1 MQKIRKILSSFMVF
15 LVAFLVSA
23 IPANAE
29 NSEVLNK
36 QKTSLNISGFVEEAQ
51 KYTSENFEELNIDEM
66 LNSAIK
72 GEIDNSS
79 FFSGIGKLLGT
90 EVKQAITVL
99 GSILVIIVIHSILKS
114 ISENLENKA
123 VSQITYYVQYVLI
136 VTLILSN
143 FSNIIEVTKDSIESL
158 VGFMNCLIPV
168 LMTLMLATRKYY
180 ICCCHRTC
188 YPIFN

>member
-1 MQKIRKILSSFMVF
+1 MQKIKKILGSFMVF
-15 LVAFLVSA
+15 LVAFLLVT
-23 IPANAE
+23 IPVKAE
-29 NSEVLNK
+29 NTEVLNK

-90 EVKQAITVL
+90 EVKEAITVL

-143 FSNIIEVTKDSIESL
+143 FSNIYELFDS
-158 VGFMNCLIPV
+158 
-168 LMTLMLATRKYY
+168 R
-180 ICCCHRTC
+180 
-188 YPIFN
+188 FNDTHVSNTEALHLLLLLNRLFYF

>member
-1 MQKIRKILSSFMVF
+1 
-15 LVAFLVSA
+15 
-23 IPANAE
+23 
-29 NSEVLNK
+29 
-36 QKTSLNISGFVEEAQ
+36 
-51 KYTSENFEELNIDEM
+51 M

-90 EVKQAITVL
+90 EVKEAITVL

-143 FSNIIEVTKDSIESL
+143 FSNIIAVTKDSIESL

-168 LMTLMLATRKYY
+168 LMTLMLATRKHY
-180 ICCCHRTC
+180 ICCC
-188 YPIFN
+188 Y